1 MEEKILREMASTLKD
16 IQGKLSIGSASGL
29 RGPVADPGPEWE
41 MFHPELSRP
50 WLLRGPVAD
59 PAPWYL
65 LDKAKLAQLKI
76 HQLDAAIMELEKQID
91 SFKLERD
98 LLKQEYK
105 LK

>member
-1 MEEKILREMASTLKD
+1 M
-16 IQGKLSIGSASGL
+16 
-29 RGPVADPGPEWE
+29 ADPGPEWE
-41 MFHPELSRP
+41 MAHIGPSRP
-50 WLLRGPVAD
+50 SFLRGPVAD

-76 HQLDAAIMELEKQID
+76 RQLDTAITELEKQID
-91 SFKLERD
+91 FFKLEQD

>member
-1 MEEKILREMASTLKD
+1 MASTLHD
-16 IQGKLSIGSASGL
+16 IQAKLSMGSFGGL
-29 RGPVADPGPEWE
+29 RGPVADPSPEWE
-41 MFHPELSRP
+41 IAHVAPSRP
-50 WLLRGPVAD
+50 SLLRGPVAD

-76 HQLDAAIMELEKQID
+76 RQLDTAIMELEKQID
-91 SFKLERD
+91 FFKLERN